1 LTDGARDGIDGA
13 VAGLWLAYL
22 ALAGGLMAYG
32 ALLIALGFR
41 HPPRPAGMPLRL
53 VMALALLLAVAGTAA
68 AVILEAR
75 ASQPW

>member
-1 LTDGARDGIDGA
+1 M
-13 VAGLWLAYL
+13 AGLWLAYL